1 MIIVGLYFILMNL
14 ENGTDIRV
22 RFSLSLYLW
31 SESHTRNQKIHK
43 FIQAGILGTIPLVI
57 RVYMHIRDDITIIV

>member
-1 MIIVGLYFILMNL
+1 MNL

-31 SESHTRNQKIHK
+31 SESHTRKSKIHK
-43 FIQAGILGTIPLVI
+43 FIPAGILGTIPLVI
-57 RVYMHIRDDITIIV
+57 RVYMHIREDIKIIL